1 MYKSQVS
8 HVHVRDGVY
17 YFVRRVPADLRDCYS
32 SDRIS
37 LSLRTRSASA
47 AHKFAR
53 SMSSRLEDY
62 WLGLRLQK
70 LEIPAIHLVRTDGEV
85 GEDGFRLSEALDLYL
100 ELKSG
105 NRDKVFI
112 RTAQR
117 NTEYVVRVLGDRPV
131 TAYLSVDAGLFRDWL
146 IDQGM
151 SRSTV
156 QRVFSSIRSIVN
168 LAISEK
174 GLDGQNGF
182 VGTYL
187 PDSLTAGER
196 KPIPADAICQI
207 QAECVNT
214 DDDLRWLVGLISDS
228 GMRLGEAVGLL
239 KSDIVLDAGV
249 PHINLKQHPW
259 RRLKTSGSERQIPL
273 VGMSLWSAKRAI
285 QSAPSSPFVFPR
297 YCNEEHHNANSASAA
312 LNKWLK
318 SHAPEGCVIHSF
330 RHSLR
335 DRLRAVECPSDITDR
350 IGGWTTAGVGQRYG
364 AGYPLNVLSRWM
376 ERIVSPVR

>member
-1 MYKSQVS
+1 MSKLMYNSPVS
-8 HVHVRDGVY
+8 HVHARAGVY
-17 YFVRRVPADLRDCYS
+17 YFVRRVPADLRDYYS

-37 LSLRTRSASA
+37 LSLRTRSAA
-47 AHKFAR
+47 AARKFAR

-70 LEIPAIHLVRTDGEV
+70 LEIPAIHLVKMAGVVDDD
-85 GEDGFRLSEALDLYL
+85 DGFRLSEALDLYL
-100 ELKSG
+100 DLKSA

-131 TAYLSVDAGLFRDWL
+131 TAYSSVDAGLFRDWL

-151 SRSTV
+151 GRSTV
-156 QRVFSSIRSIVN
+156 QRVFSSIRSIIN

-196 KPIPADAICQI
+196 KPIPIKIIQQI
-207 QAECVNT
+207 QMECVNT

-239 KSDIVLDAGV
+239 KSDIELDAEI
-249 PHINLKQHPW
+249 PHINLRPHAW
-259 RRLKTSGSERQIPL
+259 RRLKTAGSERQIPL
-273 VGMSLWSAKRAI
+273 VGISLWSAKRAI
-285 QSAPSSPFVFPR
+285 QSSPSSPFVF
-297 YCNEEHHNANSASAA
+297 A
-312 LNKWLK
+312 
-318 SHAPEGCVIHSF
+318 
-330 RHSLR
+330 
-335 DRLRAVECPSDITDR
+335 
-350 IGGWTTAGVGQRYG
+350 Q
-364 AGYPLNVLSRWM
+364 SRSK
-376 ERIVSPVR
+376 RKR